1 MSSELRYVIGTRT
14 ERGKQRLFKQ
24 DQQKFQDNPVLR
36 YKQVVEE
43 LSENLLDIRN
53 NVPQKSE
60 KFISVEF
67 GQLKQTLLDMGQD
80 YQTYIM
86 DHLKKDAKN
95 DLNSLIDEMRETVQ
109 ELKKPATK
117 LETLKKNKM
126 RYQEVR
132 NKQDQ
137 LQARLIP
144 IRQKFAYITDD
155 SNDSNVT
162 ELTEDEK
169 NKLASLDEEWNKFQ
183 KGLTDANQIIQK
195 NY

>member
-183 KGLTDANQIIQK
+183 KGLTDAN
-195 NY
+195 